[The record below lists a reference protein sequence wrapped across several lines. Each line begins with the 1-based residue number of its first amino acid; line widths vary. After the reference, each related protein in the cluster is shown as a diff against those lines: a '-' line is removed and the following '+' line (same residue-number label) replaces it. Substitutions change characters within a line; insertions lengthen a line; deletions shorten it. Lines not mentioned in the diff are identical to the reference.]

1 MLSNFYDG
9 IFQIGIFMICS
20 QAIMHFRPNGS
31 YKKYIK
37 MLVSV
42 MILVQVFRP
51 ISGLLSSGSQD
62 SFEDRVAWF
71 EEQVKVNMEQVSIT
85 TVITDEILNKMTLE
99 EVQSLMASEKLEEN
113 TTHISDIPS
122 TYIEEIDINGVD
134 NIKIKIGGNGE

>member
-1 MLSNFYDG
+1 MQKIFFDG
-9 IFQIGIFMICS
+9 ICQIGIFMICT
-20 QAIMHFRPNGS
+20 QAMMHFSPNGS

-51 ISGLLSSGSQD
+51 ISGLLSSGGEY

-71 EEQVKVNMEQVSIT
+71 EEQVQVNMEQVSIT

-99 EVQSLMASEKLEEN
+99 EVQSLMTSERKEEN
-113 TTHISDIPS
+113 TTHISDIPN

-134 NIKIKIGGNGE
+134 NIKIKIGDNSE